1 MRRCQ
6 NRFDRPLHIHSWK
19 RSHLPFVGFRR
30 MPRWQRSRLHC
41 WQLRFKTLSCK
52 KEKLWSEMQK
62 QCETGNRLKNQAA
75 ISTRP
80 RVHHQWAQPPHQ
92 KNAPGGK
99 ALKFWKTI
107 CASVQISWAKAQFSA
122 LGNANNQHWLL
133 SRDFFSILPPISP
146 WCPVRTE
153 SNFPPLQDW
162 IMRRSYQPSSHLL
175 QLPTQTFFV
184 DRSDVFLRTIFLA
197 HQRHQ
202 INLPSFS
209 SQASLCPS
217 LALPWISLLTP

>member
-1 MRRCQ
+1 M
-6 NRFDRPLHIHSWK
+6 
-19 RSHLPFVGFRR
+19 
-30 MPRWQRSRLHC
+30 
-41 WQLRFKTLSCK
+41 
-52 KEKLWSEMQK
+52 EKLWSNMQK
-62 QCETGNRLKNQAA
+62 QCETGNRLKSQAA
-75 ISTRP
+75 ISTSYKLCCRP
-80 RVHHQWAQPPHQ
+80 RVHHQWAQPPPHLQ
-92 KNAPGGK
+92 KNAPRGK

-133 SRDFFSILPPISP
+133 SRDSFSILPPISP

-153 SNFPPLQDW
+153 LNFPPLRDS

-209 SQASLCPS
+209 SQASPCPS